1 VNREFLIND
10 GERDHRVKGI
20 KAVAAFTG
28 YETTELYD
36 HLGCDR
42 AEFEYAIRAGVVEIG
57 GFEVRAA

>member
-1 VNREFLIND
+1 MNREFVIND
-10 GERDHRVKGI
+10 GEHDHRVKGI

-28 YETTELYD
+28 YETGELYD

-57 GFEVRAA
+57 DFEVRAA